1 MVEMLPGTAAIAVH
15 LPQGWG
21 VLLRSCHFPADMPAC
36 CLQVEAHST
45 RAIWLGKPL
54 DLKLEPMRGFDA
66 MVAKKVASGGTAA
79 ANEVFSRMVLPGGV
93 MGLLKEEGGAM
104 LLER

>member
-1 MVEMLPGTAAIAVH
+1 
-15 LPQGWG
+15 
-21 VLLRSCHFPADMPAC
+21 MPAC

-66 MVAKKVASGGTAA
+66 MMAKKVASGGTAA

-93 MGLLKEEGGAM
+93 MDLLKEKGGAM